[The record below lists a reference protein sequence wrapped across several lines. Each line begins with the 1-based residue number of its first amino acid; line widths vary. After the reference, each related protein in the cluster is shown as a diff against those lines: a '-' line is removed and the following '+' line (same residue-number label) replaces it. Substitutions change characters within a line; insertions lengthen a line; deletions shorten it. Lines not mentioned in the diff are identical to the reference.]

1 MITVV
6 LLTSTLSAFAGID
19 DGLVVYYEFEGN
31 ADDSSVNNYDGIEMG
46 SVSYVDG
53 ISGYAASFDG
63 IDDYIDMGIKLG
75 GYSAFSEFAWV
86 KADSLE
92 SGNNF
97 IVSSNWY
104 KADTPGDDGGS
115 QLSITNGYIKSWINQ
130 PDRTASSVLAGPYV
144 VIGQW
149 HLIGSTWD
157 GSTHRLYFDG
167 AEVTSGAY
175 TGYMGTSAKN
185 SLVASKYYGA
195 GLTDFFNG
203 DVDELRIYN
212 RALTEQE
219 VEQLYAVPEP
229 ATLLLL
235 GLGGL
240 MLRRR

>member
-1 MITVV
+1 MKHIIFLILILV
-6 LLTSTLSAFAGID
+6 SSNSFASLME
-19 DGLVVYYEFEGN
+19 GLVVHYEFEEN
-31 ADDSSVNNYDGIEMG
+31 ANDSSGNNYHGIEIG
-46 SVSYVDG
+46 GVSYIQGVA
-53 ISGYAASFDG
+53 GYAASFDG
-63 IDDYIDMGIKLG
+63 IDDYVDMGVTLG

-86 KADSLE
+86 RANTLK

-97 IVSSNWY
+97 VQSSNWY
-104 KADTPGDDGGS
+104 VSDTLGNDGGS
-115 QLSITNGYIKSWINQ
+115 DMAITNGYIKSWINQ

-175 TGYMGTSAKN
+175 TGYMGESAKN
-185 SLVASKYYGA
+185 SLVASKHYGA

-212 RALTEQE
+212 RALTQQE
-219 VEQLYAVPEP
+219 VEQLHAIPEP
-229 ATLLLL
+229 TTLFCVQ
-235 GLGGL
+235 
-240 MLRRR
+240 RR